1 MKSKQGDV
9 LLNHFEETTLNQ
21 SAKKEPNKKRKSSKK
36 TVPPDF
42 VDDDTGV
49 DDGVC
54 PTCNKSV
61 KSFDE
66 LDRHMFLNHNLGVL
80 CQQV

>member
-1 MKSKQGDV
+1 MKSKQEDV
-9 LLNHFEETTLNQ
+9 LLNHFEETTLDQ
-21 SAKKEPNKKRKSSKK
+21 STKKELNKKRKSSKK
-36 TVPPDF
+36 TVHTDLI
-42 VDDDTGV
+42 DGV

-54 PTCNKSV
+54 PTCNESV